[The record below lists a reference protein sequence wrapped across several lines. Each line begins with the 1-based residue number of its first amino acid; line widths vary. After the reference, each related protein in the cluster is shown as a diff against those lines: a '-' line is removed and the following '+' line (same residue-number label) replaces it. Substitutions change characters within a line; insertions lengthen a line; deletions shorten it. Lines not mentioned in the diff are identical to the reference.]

1 VALYEGSPEQQRKAA
16 ATRLKG
22 VDWLDW
28 PCGQNSGRK
37 PEGHQR
43 ALAREAM
50 SLGKQS
56 SDLQGQ
62 LSV

>member
-1 VALYEGSPEQQRKAA
+1 MALYESLARAQRKAA
-16 ATRLKG
+16 ATRLKE
-22 VDWLDW
+22 VDWSDR
-28 PCGQNSGRK
+28 PAARIPAERPKATN
-37 PEGHQR
+37 

-50 SLGKQS
+50 ILGKQS